1 MQGGTCMGPLK
12 YLAQGFLVTTA
23 LMWIFNVFTLVRA
36 GDAWLGL
43 LYFLIFLIPLSA
55 AVTLR
60 RIRRKESAAKAN
72 FNERIRGILFSLQ
85 GVALAC
91 WAFDLATTFYAIDV
105 TRLATEVNPLGWPMG
120 ILGALMYYGPTVV
133 MMYVL
138 LFKIKQKSSIYVGIV
153 LSAVTLGMGALNF
166 DAGAQNL
173 RVFLATA
180 HIMPE
185 LRFNLLTV
193 VLAADVVSIAAFTR
207 ILGKQPFKRPEKLNH
222 PNSSLQ

>member
-1 MQGGTCMGPLK
+1 MGSLRH
-12 YLAQGFLVTTA
+12 LAMGFLAMTA
-23 LMWIFNVFTLVRA
+23 VNWVFNIASLVRA
-36 GDAWLGL
+36 GDPWLGL

-55 AVTLR
+55 AVSLR
-60 RIRRKESAAKAN
+60 RIRREESAAKAN
-72 FNERIRGILFSLQ
+72 FNQRIRGILFSLQ

-91 WAFDLATTFYAIDV
+91 WAFDLTTTFYAIDV
-105 TRLATEVNPLGWPMG
+105 TRLATEVNPLGWPIG
-120 ILGALMYYGPTVV
+120 ILGALMYYGPTAV

-153 LSAVTLGMGALNF
+153 LSVVTLGMGALNF

-185 LRFNLLTV
+185 LRFNLLAV
-193 VLAADVVSIAAFTR
+193 VLAADVFSIVAFTR
-207 ILGKQPFKRPEKLNH
+207 ILGKQPLNRPEKLNH

>member
-1 MQGGTCMGPLK
+1 M
-12 YLAQGFLVTTA
+12 TA
-23 LMWIFNVFTLVRA
+23 VNWVFNIASLVRA
-36 GDAWLGL
+36 GDPWLGL

-60 RIRRKESAAKAN
+60 RIRKESAAKAN
-72 FNERIRGILFSLQ
+72 FNQRIRGILFSLQ

-91 WAFDLATTFYAIDV
+91 WAFDLTTTFYAIDV
-105 TRLATEVNPLGWPMG
+105 TRLATEVNPLGWPIG

-166 DAGAQNL
+166 NAGAQNL
-173 RVFLATA
+173 GIFISTA
-180 HIMPE
+180 HIAAE
-185 LRFNLLTV
+185 FRFSLLALVGAVDVISV
-193 VLAADVVSIAAFTR
+193 VAFTR
-207 ILGKQPFKRPEKLNH
+207 LLSNQPMKSPEKINR
-222 PNSSLQ
+222 PGSSLP

>member
-1 MQGGTCMGPLK
+1 MGSLRH
-12 YLAQGFLVTTA
+12 LAMGFLAMTA
-23 LMWIFNVFTLVRA
+23 VNWVFNIASLVRA
-36 GDAWLGL
+36 GDPWLGL

-60 RIRRKESAAKAN
+60 RIRKESAAKAN

-91 WAFDLATTFYAIDV
+91 WAFDLTTTFYAIDV
-105 TRLATEVNPLGWPMG
+105 TRLATEVNPLGWPIG

-133 MMYVL
+133 MTYVL

-153 LSAVTLGMGALNF
+153 LSAVMLGMGALNF

-207 ILGKQPFKRPEKLNH
+207 ILCKHPFKRPEKLNH

>member
-1 MQGGTCMGPLK
+1 MGSLRH
-12 YLAQGFLVTTA
+12 LAKGFLAMAAVT
-23 LMWIFNVFTLVRA
+23 WVFNIASIVRA
-36 GDAWLGL
+36 GDPWLGL
-43 LYFLIFLIPLSA
+43 LYLLIFLMPLLA

-60 RIRRKESAAKAN
+60 LVRRRESVAKTN
-72 FNERIRGILFSLQ
+72 FNQRIRGILFSLQ

-91 WAFDLATTFYAIDV
+91 WAFDLTTTFYAIDV
-105 TRLATEVNPLGWPMG
+105 ARLGTEVNPLGWPMG
-120 ILGALMYYGPTVV
+120 ILGALMYYGPTVI

-166 DAGAQNL
+166 EAGAQNL
-173 RVFLATA
+173 GVFLMTA

-185 LRFNLLTV
+185 LRFNLLAV

>member
-1 MQGGTCMGPLK
+1 MGSLRH
-12 YLAQGFLVTTA
+12 LAMGFLAMTSVN
-23 LMWIFNVFTLVRA
+23 WVFNIASLVRA
-36 GDAWLGL
+36 GDPWLGL

-60 RIRRKESAAKAN
+60 RLRRKERAAN
-72 FNERIRGILFSLQ
+72 VSFNEKIRGILFSLQ

-91 WAFDLATTFYAIDV
+91 WAFDLTTTFYAIDV

-138 LFKIKQKSSIYVGIV
+138 LFKIKLKSSIYVGIV
-153 LSAVTLGMGALNF
+153 LSAVTLGMGAMNF

-180 HIMPE
+180 YIMPE
-185 LRFNLLTV
+185 FRFNLLAV
-193 VLAADVVSIAAFTR
+193 VLAADIVSIAAFTR
-207 ILGKQPFKRPEKLNH
+207 ILSKQPFERPEKLNH

>member
-1 MQGGTCMGPLK
+1 MGSLRH
-12 YLAQGFLVTTA
+12 LAMGFLAMTA
-23 LMWIFNVFTLVRA
+23 VNWVFNIASLVRA
-36 GDAWLGL
+36 GDPWLGL

-60 RIRRKESAAKAN
+60 RIRKESAAKAN

-91 WAFDLATTFYAIDV
+91 WAFDLTTTFYAIDV
-105 TRLATEVNPLGWPMG
+105 TRLATEVNPLGWPIG

-153 LSAVTLGMGALNF
+153 LSVVTLGMGALNF

-173 RVFLATA
+173 RVFLTTA